1 MLLFIPAARLIVVVK
16 QRPVVPS
23 IYITAQALCQS
34 TLRLERGVNGDN
46 QRRPPF
52 GLKAMVAKEACRVI
66 GSALKCR
73 LYLGRAMPSF
83 FIRD

>member
-1 MLLFIPAARLIVVVK
+1 MLLFMPAVWLWACRDHRLQIIP
-16 QRPVVPS
+16 
-23 IYITAQALCQS
+23 QALCQS
-34 TLRLERGVNGDN
+34 TLRLKRGVNGRISDD
-46 QRRPPF
+46 PF

-66 GSALKCR
+66 GWALKCR